1 MIKAVLLVS
10 LGLLWATRLS
20 AIKSAG
26 LSGIPVHVVVGVS
39 IIGIAI
45 LFTAVAL
52 MRGNWP
58 PLSKATT
65 LFYILSGLFGFIL
78 PFTLESQVAPHLPV
92 FVLVVIIATMP
103 IVTLAISAV
112 VGRQALSRSTITAV
126 LLGFVGSVFLIWDTA
141 QPSQKGG
148 TDMIW
153 MAIAFGV
160 PILYAA
166 NTVFIATKWPIA
178 ADAMQVAHAQAL
190 IFSLAV
196 LAGGLTM
203 GGLPVWTEA
212 SLNLHAMAL
221 IVFCEGGALMLYLK
235 IARDH
240 GAIYVSFANYIS
252 MLFAAIIGAYFF
264 GDQLTWL
271 DALSA
276 AVIIGSV
283 VLFQLKGGKLIRT

>member
-1 MIKAVLLVS
+1 
-10 LGLLWATRLS
+10 
-20 AIKSAG
+20 
-26 LSGIPVHVVVGVS
+26 
-39 IIGIAI
+39 
-45 LFTAVAL
+45 
-52 MRGNWP
+52 MRDSWP

-78 PFTLESQVAPHLPV
+78 PLTLESLVAPHLPV

-112 VGRQALSRSTITAV
+112 VGHQTLSRSAVSAV

-141 QPSQKGG
+141 QLSQKGG

-153 MAIAFGV
+153 MAFAFGV

-166 NTVFIATKWPIA
+166 NTVFVATKWPIA
-178 ADAMQVAHAQAL
+178 ADAIQVAQAL

-196 LAGGLTM
+196 LAVGLTM
-203 GGLPVWTEA
+203 GRLPVWTET
-212 SLNLHAMAL
+212 SLNVPAMVL

-235 IARDH
+235 IARDL

-271 DALSA
+271 GALSA

-283 VLFQLKGGKLIRT
+283 VLYQLKDGRLIRA

>member
-1 MIKAVLLVS
+1 MIKAVFLVS

-45 LFTAVAL
+45 LFTAIAL

-58 PLSKATT
+58 PFSKATS

-92 FVLVVIIATMP
+92 FVLVVVIATMP

-112 VGRQALSRSTITAV
+112 VGHQALSRNTVSAV

-141 QPSQKGG
+141 QLSHNGG

-153 MAIAFGV
+153 MVIAFGV

-166 NTVFIATKWPIA
+166 NTVFVATKWPVA
-178 ADAMQVAHAQAL
+178 ADAIQVAHAQAV

-196 LAGGLTM
+196 LAGGLTV

-212 SLNLHAMAL
+212 SLNVPAMAL

-271 DALSA
+271 GALSA

-283 VLFQLKGGKLIRT
+283 VLYQLKDGRLTRT

>member
-39 IIGIAI
+39 TTGIAI

-52 MRGNWP
+52 MRGIWP
-58 PLSKATT
+58 PLSKAKT

-78 PFTLESQVAPHLPV
+78 PFTLESQVAPQLPV

-112 VGRQALSRSTITAV
+112 VGHQALSRSTVSAV

-141 QPSQKGG
+141 QLSHKGG

-166 NTVFIATKWPIA
+166 NTVFIATKWPVA
-178 ADAMQVAHAQAL
+178 ADAIQVAHAQAL

-203 GGLPVWTEA
+203 GDP
-212 SLNLHAMAL
+212 SLDRGIPQPARHGTDRFLRRRSL
-221 IVFCEGGALMLYLK
+221 I
-235 IARDH
+235 
-240 GAIYVSFANYIS
+240 
-252 MLFAAIIGAYFF
+252 
-264 GDQLTWL
+264 
-271 DALSA
+271 ALSQNRG
-276 AVIIGSV
+276 VITPRSTSRLPITSQCSS
-283 VLFQLKGGKLIRT
+283 LRSSAPTSSAIN